1 MLNEE
6 PIFPGEIIVA
16 RKNAMDITNT
26 KIDDLALGIV
36 SKLPRFMNVSFNGLR
51 RNATYAM
58 NELWDILN
66 TVLDED
72 THQDIDV
79 DLKQKI
85 IEKFNQAA
93 MYVDSFNCLYDD
105 SVEGDMD
112 NLSDL
117 SISRLEDLEE
127 NEEDE

>member
-1 MLNEE
+1 
-6 PIFPGEIIVA
+6 
-16 RKNAMDITNT
+16 
-26 KIDDLALGIV
+26 
-36 SKLPRFMNVSFNGLR
+36 MNVSFNGLR